1 MSVVGAGVGVPYD
14 MPTQFRNGHS
24 LSLSWKLFSQ
34 HFLFYAAIWIALDA
48 LMRAGLFLLQPPTAC
63 HLIVRSFIAA
73 AWCLERVSKIV
84 PQSNPEA
91 SEIEEG
97 TIGGE

>member
-1 MSVVGAGVGVPYD
+1 MSKSTTAVALHVSEVVLLVFGVVLVVGLIGEYVERGK
-14 MPTQFRNGHS
+14 RW
-24 LSLSWKLFSQ
+24 LKLFEMLVE
-34 HFLFYAAIWIALDA
+34 HI
-48 LMRAGLFLLQPPTAC
+48 
-63 HLIVRSFIAA
+63 
-73 AWCLERVSKIV
+73 SKIP

>member
-1 MSVVGAGVGVPYD
+1 MGWY
-14 MPTQFRNGHS
+14 
-24 LSLSWKLFSQ
+24 W
-34 HFLFYAAIWIALDA
+34 
-48 LMRAGLFLLQPPTAC
+48 
-63 HLIVRSFIAA
+63 
-73 AWCLERVSKIV
+73 LEHISKIP